1 MAFHDARCV
10 ATPRRAAQRG
20 VGPRRRCAPPRGG
33 SVPTRATIPADH
45 IPVSATPLT
54 AILLKRIG
62 SLLYKVRFTPN
73 IKMFATLLDID
84 LQTDYAAPY
93 EANRAAYLLDAEA
106 LKKATG
112 PYKAARDADV
122 AATATFTKSLY
133 E

>member
-1 MAFHDARCV
+1 M
-10 ATPRRAAQRG
+10 
-20 VGPRRRCAPPRGG
+20 
-33 SVPTRATIPADH
+33 
-45 IPVSATPLT
+45 
-54 AILLKRIG
+54 AILLKGIG

-112 PYKAARDADV
+112 PYKAARDAYV

>member
-1 MAFHDARCV
+1 MCGDASEGG
-10 ATPRRAAQRG
+10 ATG
-20 VGPRRRCAPPRGG
+20 GGAPPSLRAPSRGG

-54 AILLKRIG
+54 AILLKTIG

-84 LQTDYAAPY
+84 LQTDYATPY
-93 EANRAAYLLDAEA
+93 EANRAAYLADAEA
-106 LKKATG
+106 HKKATG
-112 PYKAARDADV
+112 PYKAARDAYV